1 MQKDSTVIVLRAL
14 ADEARLSIV
23 RKLAM
28 EHRSVSSCDI
38 VSSCASFM
46 RLSQPTISHHFHK
59 LVEAGVLIETKDG
72 VAKRYQ
78 LDRKLLA
85 TVGINTHKL

>member
-14 ADEARLSIV
+14 ADEVRLGIV
-23 RKLAM
+23 RELAK
-28 EHRSVSSCDI
+28 ERRSVSSCDI
-38 VSSCASFM
+38 VSSCASFT

-59 LVEAGVLIETKDG
+59 LVEAGVLIETKEG
-72 VAKRYQ
+72 VAKWYQ

-85 TVGINTHKL
+85 SAGINTHKL